1 MILIEKIVLHG
12 EAGQK
17 WSRSFTSAIIGT
29 VGHTATSRRL
39 VFRTYALRKP
49 PLTAKRVAVYVRLW
63 HKADITHR
71 L

>member
-1 MILIEKIVLHG
+1 MVALVHERHHRHG
-12 EAGQK
+12 RTYRHIK
-17 WSRSFTSAIIGT
+17 T
-29 VGHTATSRRL
+29 VG
-39 VFRTYALRKP
+39 VPNYALRKP